1 MRLAAKPESLA
12 VARHALRDWLDA
24 EGWERDRALDVEL
37 ATGEAVANVIRHAY
51 PGGDGDFDLT
61 AARDT
66 ASVWVTVSDEGC
78 GAAPVP
84 DSARRLGVPLMQSL
98 AEEVRL
104 TRRPGQGTEVRMRF
118 RERSDGAG

>member
-1 MRLAAKPESLA
+1 MRLAAQPESLA
-12 VARHALRDWLDA
+12 VARHALRAWLDT
-24 EGWERDRALDVEL
+24 EGWDGDRALDVEL

-51 PGGDGDFDLT
+51 PGADGDFELV

-78 GAAPVP
+78 GAPPVP
-84 DSARRLGVPLMQSL
+84 DTARRLGFPLIQSL

-118 RERSDGAG
+118 RDRTGGAG